1 MLLRS
6 KTTHSRAFPQKH
18 SFSYS
23 YLFVGTPVDY
33 QGRAGSILSVDV
45 ERKKGWF
52 DIQASDYL
60 DRGGTGVGLRGKLEA
75 YLRSQGVEE
84 RRYPYGYFVTAPRFL
99 GYSFNPV
106 SFWYLYDQNKALK
119 AMVLEVNNTFD
130 ERRMYLLHATD
141 AEDSASSRADSSQ
154 NGDATSDVVAHAEKR
169 ARPHAVEFTNAWEKD
184 FHVSPFNSRKG
195 TYTLVAHDPFYS
207 KNGTQHVID
216 NTIVLKSSKQHA
228 KLVAQVFSDGIPL
241 DPKSLSRW
249 DTFRFVISWWW
260 VGLVT
265 FPRIVK
271 EAYKLYFKR
280 KLHVWFRPEVTLS
293 SIGRNATDTE
303 KVLEGFYQQYFA
315 DLVYSATVPIQ
326 LSYTPSSGLG
336 DARVFISQSSMI
348 HHDTLVP
355 CLNIK
360 ILSPAFYS
368 RFVHYAHT
376 SEAFD
381 RECLCTDEKNQT
393 VSVSDAR
400 LLNNLLSTGKP
411 PVSAA
416 LPTYLFDGLRWD
428 MMRRLRCP
436 PAAPAYPPPLISD
449 ANTAVKDIR
458 SLALSP
464 VDRFVRDH
472 CADAWLYRRKV
483 TELFLAQRFA
493 FGFTVVVGAADLLF
507 RLLLICLAQYWLA
520 GGPQSEASRAGHGTY
535 SVIAARAVD
544 LVVVNM
550 VHVWAFAKGF

>member
-1 MLLRS
+1 
-6 KTTHSRAFPQKH
+6 
-18 SFSYS
+18 
-23 YLFVGTPVDY
+23 
-33 QGRAGSILSVDV
+33 
-45 ERKKGWF
+45 
-52 DIQASDYL
+52 
-60 DRGGTGVGLRGKLEA
+60 
-75 YLRSQGVEE
+75 
-84 RRYPYGYFVTAPRFL
+84 
-99 GYSFNPV
+99 
-106 SFWYLYDQNKALK
+106 
-119 AMVLEVNNTFD
+119 
-130 ERRMYLLHATD
+130 
-141 AEDSASSRADSSQ
+141 
-154 NGDATSDVVAHAEKR
+154 
-169 ARPHAVEFTNAWEKD
+169 
-184 FHVSPFNSRKG
+184 
-195 TYTLVAHDPFYS
+195 
-207 KNGTQHVID
+207 
-216 NTIVLKSSKQHA
+216 
-228 KLVAQVFSDGIPL
+228 
-241 DPKSLSRW
+241 
-249 DTFRFVISWWW
+249 
-260 VGLVT
+260 
-265 FPRIVK
+265 
-271 EAYKLYFKR
+271 
-280 KLHVWFRPEVTLS
+280 
-293 SIGRNATDTE
+293 
-303 KVLEGFYQQYFA
+303 
-315 DLVYSATVPIQ
+315 
-326 LSYTPSSGLG
+326 
-336 DARVFISQSSMI
+336 MI

-550 VHVWAFAKGF
+550 VH